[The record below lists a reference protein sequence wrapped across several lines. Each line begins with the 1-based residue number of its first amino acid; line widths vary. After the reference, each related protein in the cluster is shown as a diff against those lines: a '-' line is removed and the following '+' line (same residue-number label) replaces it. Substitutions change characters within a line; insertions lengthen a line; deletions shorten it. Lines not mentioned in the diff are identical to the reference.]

1 MSKNNYLLENGIVD
15 VPEKFHI
22 TKDFT
27 CFNFPFAL
35 NNCILIEIQ
44 ERACEKILGSHKIYL
59 QIVVK
64 CL

>member
-1 MSKNNYLLENGIVD
+1 MKIIMSKTNYLLENGIVD
-15 VPEKFHI
+15 AAEKFHI

-35 NNCILIEIQ
+35 NNLILIEIQ
-44 ERACEKILGSHKIYL
+44 ERDYEKILG
-59 QIVVK
+59 K